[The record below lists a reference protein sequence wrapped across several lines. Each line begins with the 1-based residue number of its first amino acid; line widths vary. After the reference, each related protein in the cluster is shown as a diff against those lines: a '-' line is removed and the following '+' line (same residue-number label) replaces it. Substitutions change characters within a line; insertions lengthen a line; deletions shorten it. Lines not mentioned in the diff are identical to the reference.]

1 MKYLQLK
8 LNKNMKI
15 RNIQMK
21 EGKRDLRTIVNDIQ
35 LSSITLLR

>member
-21 EGKRDLRTIVNDIQ
+21 EGKRDLRTIANDIQ